1 LKRGVVAFLVAAIL
15 LLTGR
20 SASAHAIGLSRGEYT
35 VSGSVVRV
43 LYVFSGTELATA
55 LPEIDADHDGRLS
68 AAEIGLAGDVSDR
81 RIVHATGV
89 RADGSECRPHLDSI
103 AAAEGDAVQIR
114 ASFFCD
120 HVPHALSIDCGFMD
134 AFSSGHRHLA
144 TVTAGG
150 HETSFVLVPAQEH
163 LALDLGTTRK
173 SGATFAA
180 MVWTGVTHIW
190 TGYDHLAF
198 LLGLLLVGGRVR
210 TLVGVVSAFTVAH
223 SMTLALAVLGV
234 VSPPAS
240 IVEPAIALSIAYVGV
255 ENVIIGQ
262 PSGRWRLTFLF
273 GLVHGFGFA
282 GALRELDLP
291 RAQIPAALFAFNLG
305 VEIGQL
311 AVVAAILPVILWARR
326 HTTFRTWGVPALSV
340 ALSIAGFT
348 WFVLRVAR

>member
-1 LKRGVVAFLVAAIL
+1 LNRRVVAFLVAAAL
-15 LLTGR
+15 LCSGR
-20 SASAHAIGLSRGEYT
+20 PACAHAIGLSRGEYRI
-35 VSGSVVRV
+35 SGSLVRV

-55 LPEIDADHDGRLS
+55 LPAIDADHDGRLS
-68 AAEIGLAGDVSDR
+68 PAEMGPGGDVIDR
-81 RIVHATGV
+81 RIVGATRV
-89 RADGSECRPHLDSI
+89 RADGSGCRPHLDSI

-114 ASFFCD
+114 ASFSCD
-120 HVPHALSIDCGFMD
+120 HAPHALSIDCTFMD

-150 HETSFVLVPAQEH
+150 HETSFILVSAQEH
-163 LALDLGTTRK
+163 LALDLDTTRK
-173 SGATFAA
+173 SGATFWA
-180 MVWTGVTHIW
+180 MVWTGITHIW

-198 LLGLLLVGGRVR
+198 LLGILLVGGRVR

-234 VSPPAS
+234 VSPPPS

-255 ENVIIGQ
+255 ENVINPE
-262 PSGRWRLTFLF
+262 PSRRWRLTFLF

-311 AVVAAILPVILWARR
+311 AVVAAILPLILWARR
-326 HTTFRTWGVPALSV
+326 RAAFRTWGVRALSV
-340 ALSIAGFT
+340 ALSLAGCT
-348 WFVLRVAR
+348 WFVMRVAR